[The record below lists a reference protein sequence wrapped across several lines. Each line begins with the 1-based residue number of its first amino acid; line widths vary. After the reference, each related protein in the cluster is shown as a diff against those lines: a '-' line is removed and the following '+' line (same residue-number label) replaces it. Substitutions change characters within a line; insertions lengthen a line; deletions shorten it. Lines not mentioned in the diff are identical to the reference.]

1 MPSPTQR
8 QGARHEQVAEEELV
22 RRGYTIVERNLR
34 TRRGELDR
42 IAEDDGV
49 LVFVEIRSRSSVR
62 HGRPGESVGHKKQR
76 SVVRAAAEYLA
87 GQPGSSAR
95 DCRFDVVE
103 VVEDGAGVPIEI
115 AVIAGAFDASVLG
128 RALVV

>member
-42 IAEDDGV
+42 IAEDEGV